1 MPEPIRC
8 PTKNCLEIEHDGK
21 QFGSYVATLP
31 VGHTL
36 EDVMAPDYFGR
47 MQARGPTDK
56 LLRPGDFIDIRPAD
70 WSWYVRVMVRACL
83 PTVDQVVTSALV
95 GPVEFEIG
103 DLPVGWSMEYSG
115 IERKWEVSYRGV
127 VKAAMFRSSEEAR
140 AAISELSGEPMTTE
154 APAKPRGKPG
164 RKPKAV
170 ADLEV
175 VSEPV

>member
-8 PTKNCLEIEHDGK
+8 PSKNCLEIEHDGK

-83 PTVDQVVTSALV
+83 PTVDQVVTSPLV

-103 DLPVGWSMEYSG
+103 DLPAGWSMAYGG
-115 IERKWEVSYRGV
+115 IERKWAVSYRGIE
-127 VKAAMFRSSEEAR
+127 KAAMFRSSEEAR
-140 AAISELSGEPMTTE
+140 AAIAELSGEPMTTE
-154 APAKPRGKPG
+154 APAKVRGKPG
-164 RKPKAV
+164 RKPKAPV
-170 ADLEV
+170 DFEAA
-175 VSEPV
+175 SEPV

>member
-1 MPEPIRC
+1 MPEPTRC

-70 WSWYVRVMVRACL
+70 WSWYVRVMVRACM
-83 PTVDQVVTSALV
+83 PTVDQVVTAPLV

-103 DLPVGWSMEYSG
+103 ELPAGWSLEYMG
-115 IERKWEVSYRGV
+115 IERKWTIFYRGTE
-127 VKAAMFRSSEEAR
+127 KAALFRSSEEAK
-140 AAISELSGEPMTTE
+140 AEIAELAGEPLKQPE
-154 APAKPRGKPG
+154 AKPRGKPG
-164 RKPKAV
+164 RKPKVV
-170 ADLEV
+170 AEADVEV
-175 VSEPV
+175 EPA